1 MRYFDVLNLLLENEE
16 NLLEEFSTFNTDY
29 QPYLIPKLICEL

>member
-16 NLLEEFSTFNTDY
+16 ILLEEFSIINTDY
-29 QPYLIPKLICEL
+29 QPYLFL